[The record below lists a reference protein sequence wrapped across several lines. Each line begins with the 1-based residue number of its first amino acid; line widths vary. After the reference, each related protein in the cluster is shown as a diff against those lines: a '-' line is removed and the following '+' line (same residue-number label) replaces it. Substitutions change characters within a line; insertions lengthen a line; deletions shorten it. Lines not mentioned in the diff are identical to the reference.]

1 MHKMGAWLARL
12 LRAPVGMSDTR
23 TWAPTHEKEL
33 SMNLDDYLPYMRDV
47 VRCEA
52 SLRELNLM
60 WRVIEAM
67 AEMNCGDDASGLLP
81 MIAAT
86 RQGFERLERD
96 LVDSLVRQ
104 RVDNVMAE
112 VGTQARDVIDIVV
125 RNLYERTADVGFL
138 ATDREL
144 CEYVAGLRTDRDSA
158 VERLRAYRDKYT
170 VYQEI
175 ILLDTQGAVLAHIDP
190 LSPIEGSRD
199 PLIPATLAS
208 ETHVETF
215 RATDL
220 RPGAGPALVYS
231 QRMLHPQTQEVVGV
245 LCLVFGFEDEM
256 RGIFEARH
264 RDDARYNILLLDG
277 DNRVLASAD
286 EAWIPRGVRVPVNR
300 SGQPELCIHGG
311 RKYLTQT
318 YATQGYQGYPGPPG
332 WQGQVMVPLD
342 VAFTQIGAGILE
354 KLDESIAEGLLS
366 HAASFCPPLYEII
379 QTADTVRRVVWNGE
393 VMAAGDQRDLRQL
406 KSVLAQISDN
416 GARSNQLFSG
426 AIRDLYDAAL
436 ASNLEA
442 ADFTTRLMVD
452 LLDRNLYERANDCR
466 WWAMTPELRRT
477 LAQAHPTAA
486 DLQQLNAILSHI
498 NGLYTVYTQLVVY
511 DRHGRIV
518 ASSRPSTPDGHA
530 VIGTPIDATAL
541 AATLSLSHAQQYHVS
556 GFEPSPLYQGQRTYT
571 YHAAIRDLDDPS
583 QVVGGIGIVFDSA
596 VELHAMLQGG
606 LPLMAQA
613 QAVYVDRNGLVLSS
627 TQDEV
632 ATGTRFAL
640 PAEFH
645 QLQRGE
651 SRARIVVRDGQYVV
665 MAACV
670 SSGYREFKVSDGY
683 QDDVLAVCYWPLG
696 EVRSL
701 QRDPARRREAAL
713 LERKVLPH
721 CEQFATFFVD
731 DSLFALPATAVLEAL
746 PATQLKRVSA
756 DPTRH
761 RVGLLARHRDGRIV
775 KYLWVFDLFGLL
787 GLPESEQLGSQVI
800 VFQHQGVEVGLLV
813 GDLHAVPAFEA
824 QQISQ
829 APALPGSGSQ
839 VISHLIRANQ
849 GKLLIQLLDPN
860 ALAARLKP
868 EATLAVR

>member
-1 MHKMGAWLARL
+1 
-12 LRAPVGMSDTR
+12 
-23 TWAPTHEKEL
+23 
-33 SMNLDDYLPYMRDV
+33 MNLDDYLPYMRDV
-47 VRCEA
+47 VRCEG

-60 WRVIEAM
+60 WRMIEAM
-67 AEMNCGDDASGLLP
+67 AEMGCGEDANGLLP

-138 ATDREL
+138 ATDHEL
-144 CEYVAGLRTDRDSA
+144 CAYVAGLHTDRDRA

-175 ILLDTQGAVLAHIDP
+175 ILLDTEGAVLAHIDP
-190 LSPIEGSRD
+190 HSPIEGSLDR
-199 PLIPATLAS
+199 LIPATLS
-208 ETHVETF
+208 SSTHVETF
-215 RATDL
+215 RTTDL
-220 RPGAGPALVYS
+220 RPGAGPALIYS
-231 QRMLHPQTQEVVGV
+231 QRMLHPHTQEVVGV
-245 LCLVFGFEDEM
+245 LCLVFGFEEEM
-256 RGIFEARH
+256 QGIFDARH
-264 RDDARYNILLLDG
+264 REDARYNILLLD
-277 DNRVLASAD
+277 DANRVLASAD

-300 SGQPELCIHGG
+300 SGKAELCIHGG

-342 VAFTQIGAGILE
+342 VAFTHSGSGILD
-354 KLDESIAEGLLS
+354 KLDDAIAEGLLS
-366 HAASFCPPLYEII
+366 HAATFCPPLYEII
-379 QTADTVRRVVWNGE
+379 QAADTVRRVVWNGE

-406 KSVLAQISDN
+406 KAVLAQISDN
-416 GARSNQLFSG
+416 GARSNQLFSRS
-426 AIRDLYDAAL
+426 IRDLYDAAL

-442 ADFTTRLMVD
+442 ADFTTHLMVD
-452 LLDRNLYERANDCR
+452 LLDRNLYERSNDCR

-477 LAQAHPTAA
+477 LAQTNPSAA
-486 DLQQLNAILSHI
+486 ELQQLNGILTHI

-511 DRHGRIV
+511 DRQGRIV
-518 ASSRPSTPDGHA
+518 ASSRPVTPDGHP
-530 VIGTPIDATAL
+530 VIGEHIDAHDL
-541 AATLSLSHAQQYHVS
+541 AATLALRHAQQYHVS
-556 GFEPSPLYQGQRTYT
+556 DFVPSPLYQERRTYT
-571 YHAAIRDLDDPS
+571 YHAAIRDLDDPDL
-583 QVVGGIGIVFDSA
+583 VLGGIGIVFDSA
-596 VELHAMLQGG
+596 VELRAMLQGG

-613 QAVYVDRNGLVLSS
+613 QAIYIDRHGLVLSS
-627 TQDEV
+627 TLDSV
-632 ATGTRFAL
+632 ATGAKFAL

-645 QLQRGE
+645 QLARGE

-683 QDDVLAVCYWPLG
+683 QADVLAVCFWPLG
-696 EVRSL
+696 AVRAA

-713 LERKVLPH
+713 LERRMLPH

-731 DSLFALPATAVLEAL
+731 DSLFALPANAVLEAL
-746 PATQLKRVSA
+746 PATQLKRVST
-756 DPTRH
+756 DPARH
-761 RVGLLARHRDGRIV
+761 RVGLLARHQDGRLV

-787 GLPESEQLGSQVI
+787 GLPEGGPSGSQVI
-800 VFQHQGVEVGLLV
+800 VFKHQGLEVGLLV
-813 GDLHAVPAFEA
+813 GELHAVPAFEP

-829 APALPGSGSQ
+829 APSLPGRAGHIIHQ
-839 VISHLIRANQ
+839 LIRANH
-849 GKLLIQLLDPN
+849 GKLLIQLLNPD
-860 ALAARLKP
+860 ALVAHLRPEPAAALH
-868 EATLAVR
+868 